1 MLTLTGATQTALDSG
16 QTAVQL
22 MYKFELGSGNYGFW
36 TGLEPITPPVAS
48 GIDAAAQSQLF
59 RTGGSVF
66 DMEASE
72 QTADATAPELTIRLR
87 ANALDTSLPGSGA
100 SDALASIY
108 SDVFMFRNVY
118 VFAAIINVTTEALIS
133 VIRMHYGRIR
143 QLSTITKY
151 DTEADL
157 SEEYLECKVETVAID
172 WHRTAGHDSSDE
184 DQLDTFPG
192 DKFFEHATG
201 RQRTKW
207 GKTGSTGSSGSWF

>member
-1 MLTLTGATQTALDSG
+1 MLTLISAAQTALDSG

-22 MYKFELGSGNYGFW
+22 MYKFDLGSGTYGFW
-36 TGLEPITPPVAS
+36 TGLEPITPPTAS
-48 GIDAAAQSQLF
+48 GIDTAASGQLF

-66 DMEASE
+66 DLDASE

-108 SDVFMFRNVY
+108 SDTFMFRQVW

-133 VIRMHYGRIR
+133 VVRMHYGRIR
-143 QLSTITKY
+143 QLATVTKY
-151 DTEADL
+151 DTAAGQ
-157 SEEYLECKVETVAID
+157 SEEYLECKIETVAID
-172 WHRTAGHDSSDE
+172 WHRHAGHDSSDE
-184 DQLDTFPG
+184 DQLDTFAG
-192 DKFFEHATG
+192 DRFFEHSTG

>member
-1 MLTLTGATQTALDSG
+1 MLTLTSATQTALDTG
-16 QTAVQL
+16 MTAVQL
-22 MYKFELGSGNYGFW
+22 MYRFHLGSGNYGFW
-36 TGLEPITPPVAS
+36 TGLQPITPPVAT
-48 GIDAAAQSQLF
+48 GIDIEAQNQLF

-66 DMEASE
+66 DLEASE
-72 QTADATAPELTIRLR
+72 QTADASAPELTIRLR

-108 SDVFMFRNVY
+108 SDVFMFRRVW
-118 VFAAIINVTTEALIS
+118 VFAAVLDITNEALIS

-143 QLSTITKY
+143 QLATVTKY
-151 DTEADL
+151 DIEAGL
-157 SEEYLECKVETVAID
+157 SEEYLECKIETVAID
-172 WHRTAGHDSSDE
+172 WHRHAGHDSSEE

-192 DKFFEHATG
+192 DRFFEHSTG